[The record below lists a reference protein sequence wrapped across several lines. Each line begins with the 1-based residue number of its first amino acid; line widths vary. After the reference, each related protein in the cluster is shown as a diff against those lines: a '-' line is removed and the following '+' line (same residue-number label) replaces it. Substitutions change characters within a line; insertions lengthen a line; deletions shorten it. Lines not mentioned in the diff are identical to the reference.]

1 MLKVGFNTAL
11 HALSAKEDPT
21 FLICIIVR
29 LHGSFTFIFF
39 LIYSLNIKRFLRLIL
54 V

>member
-1 MLKVGFNTAL
+1 MFKVGFNTAL

-29 LHGSFTFIFF
+29 LHGSFTFIFP
-39 LIYSLNIKRFLRLIL
+39 YSSLNIKRFLRLIL